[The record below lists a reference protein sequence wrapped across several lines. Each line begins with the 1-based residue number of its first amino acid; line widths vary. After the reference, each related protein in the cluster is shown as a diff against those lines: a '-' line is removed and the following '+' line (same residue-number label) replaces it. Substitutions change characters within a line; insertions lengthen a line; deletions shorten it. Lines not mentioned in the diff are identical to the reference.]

1 MILEITILAIMIPPI
16 KEKQMKRFL
25 VITISLYLI
34 AGASLFCIVK
44 SEPQNKIRNTEAND
58 IIYTIRKEW
67 PDVEGA
73 VGMLQGYET
82 DYLVTDAEGSIL
94 SVSIPGLETDYT
106 YDFIHK
112 DYSVDLVEE
121 GQLQGR
127 IIFINNEESDFK
139 KKVVRWVLLLF
150 AAFLGKDIWLILYLK
165 RHVYEPVRRMNDF
178 AGQIAKGN
186 LEIPVGQADSSFYG
200 DFSESFDMMREE
212 LLYAKKREQEADR
225 QRRELIASISHDIK
239 NPTASIQAI
248 AEFQALTTESE
259 TLRQEFQTIVQKTSQ
274 ISGMI
279 SNLQTSML
287 NDLERLTVN
296 PEVTESVWIER
307 ALRQAD
313 IKKRIRGLA
322 IPECLVMADRVR
334 FLQVADNIICN
345 SYKYADTEIEVR
357 CSFDA
362 GALCI
367 HIRDFGQGVK
377 KEEEIFLTQKYFRGQ
392 NAKGKEGSGMGMYIA
407 EYLIKEMGGRL
418 QCRSKEKE
426 WFEVTVWLTCA

>member
-1 MILEITILAIMIPPI
+1 
-16 KEKQMKRFL
+16 MKRFL

-34 AGASLFCIVK
+34 AGIALFYMVK
-44 SEPQNKIRNTEAND
+44 NEPQNKIRNTEAND

-67 PDVEGA
+67 PDVEEA
-73 VGMLQGYET
+73 VSMLQGYKT
-82 DYLVTDAEGSIL
+82 DYLVTDAKGAIRCASR
-94 SVSIPGLETDYT
+94 SGLETDYT
-106 YDFIHK
+106 YDYIHK
-112 DYSVDLVEE
+112 DYSVDIVES

-139 KKVVRWVLLLF
+139 KWMERWAMVLF
-150 AAFLGKDIWLILYLK
+150 AVFLVKDLWLVVYLK
-165 RHVYEPVRRMNDF
+165 THVSEPVRRMNHF
-178 AGQIAKGN
+178 ARQITKGN
-186 LEIPVGQADSSFYG
+186 LDIPVGHVDSGYYG

-225 QRRELIASISHDIK
+225 QRREVIASISHDIR

-259 TLRQEFQTIVQKTSQ
+259 ALRQDFQTIVQKTSQ
-274 ISGMI
+274 INGMI
-279 SNLQTSML
+279 SNLQTSVL
-287 NDLERLTVN
+287 NDLERLAVT
-296 PEVTESVWIER
+296 PEVTESIWIEH

-313 IKKRIRGLA
+313 FKKRIRGMA
-322 IPECLVMADRVR
+322 VPECLVIMDRVR
-334 FLQVADNIICN
+334 FMQVADNIISN

-357 CSFDA
+357 FSFDE
-362 GALCI
+362 GELCI
-367 HIRDFGQGVK
+367 RIKDYGQGVK

-407 EYLIKEMGGRL
+407 EYLVREMGGRL
-418 QCRSKEKE
+418 QCRSREKE